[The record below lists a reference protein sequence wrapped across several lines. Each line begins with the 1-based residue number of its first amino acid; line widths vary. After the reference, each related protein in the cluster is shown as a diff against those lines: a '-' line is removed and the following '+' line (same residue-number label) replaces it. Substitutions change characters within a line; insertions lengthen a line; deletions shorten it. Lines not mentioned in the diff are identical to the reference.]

1 MDKSKRYDFIKI
13 VTMVL
18 VVIAHVTRMYTGKGV
33 VVPANSSSF
42 LNYVTDF
49 IYGFHMPLFILI
61 SGAVYH
67 LCIYDLHKYNIKK
80 AFLINKFKRLII
92 PYFIFGLFYVTPV
105 MILFKFTDDSL
116 VSYVI
121 KNIFLCVDSRH
132 LWFLYYLFIYF
143 ILYYF
148 IFKNKDNLKFLSL
161 LFIIYLVIY
170 LLNIPI
176 ISNLSCYAIYFNF
189 GFALNKYYQKYYSF
203 VRKFKYLIIPLIIG
217 YSFLIYFST
226 NNLINNMTG
235 IIVFLTLFLFVS
247 VPPKII
253 NSIYY
258 EKLRKYS
265 MGIYLFHPMII
276 YVLFYYLGKYNIN
289 PIILSLFIFIICFSV
304 SWILTALIKR
314 TRFKFIFGE

>member
-18 VVIAHVTRMYTGKGV
+18 VVVAHITRMYTGKGV
-33 VVPANSSSF
+33 VIPVNSSGF
-42 LNYVTDF
+42 LNYITNF

-67 LCIYDLHKYNIKK
+67 LCIYDLHKYINKK
-80 AFLINKFKRLII
+80 AFLFNKFKRLII

-105 MILFKFTDDSL
+105 MIIFKFTNESL
-116 VSYVI
+116 FSYII

-148 IFKNKDNLKFLSL
+148 IFQNKDNFKFLFSL
-161 LFIIYLVIY
+161 FAIYLIIY

-176 ISNLSCYAIYFNF
+176 ISNISYYAIYFNF
-189 GFALNKYYQKYYSF
+189 GFILNKYCSKYYSF
-203 VRKFKYLIIPLIIG
+203 IEKFKYLIIPLIIG
-217 YSFLIYFST
+217 YSFLIYFSS
-226 NNLINNMTG
+226 NNLINNLVG
-235 IIVFLTLFLFVS
+235 VAIFLSLLLIIPVS
-247 VPPKII
+247 SRII
-253 NSIYY
+253 NFKYY
-258 EKLRKYS
+258 DKLKRYS

-276 YVLFYYLGKYNIN
+276 YVLFYYLGKYNIS
-289 PIILSLFIFIICFSV
+289 PIILSFVVFIICFSL
-304 SWILTALIKR
+304 SWILTAFIKR
-314 TRFKFIFGE
+314 TKLKFILGE